1 MLNSGVRPSCGNR
14 LCRARSPHI
23 RLAAW
28 SGVAQEVLL
37 ASQFVA
43 AGAMLLLAA
52 WLLWL
57 NFRSTVNRS
66 FAVFLVFRA
75 MVIVANRLKGLA
87 ESAGRA
93 ESAVFWGAIREY
105 YLLALA
111 PALLYFWVAYSRIP
125 AQRAWRVAIVAYAVV
140 VEGAY
145 MADHCLDLCAR
156 PDGLL
161 QLGPLSVLGNPGFLL
176 VAGGVGLW
184 ILRDALQLQ
193 QQPRP

>member
-1 MLNSGVRPSCGNR
+1 MRPWPSARIMLNSGVRPSCGNR

-43 AGAMLLLAA
+43 AAAMLLLAA

-75 MVIVANRLKGLA
+75 MVIVANRSEERRVGK
-87 ESAGRA
+87 ECR
-93 ESAVFWGAIREY
+93 
-105 YLLALA
+105 
-111 PALLYFWVAYSRIP
+111 SRWSP
-125 AQRAWRVAIVAYAVV
+125 Y
-140 VEGAY
+140 
-145 MADHCLDLCAR
+145 H
-156 PDGLL
+156 
-161 QLGPLSVLGNPGFLL
+161 
-176 VAGGVGLW
+176 
-184 ILRDALQLQ
+184 
-193 QQPRP
+193 